1 MTELQPWSRGAVE
14 WSMSR
19 FEGDAIMSIENIESI
34 ESNKSN
40 KSNQSIES
48 IESDPAIASGIS
60 APRLVE
66 SDLTTDL
73 T

>member
-1 MTELQPWSRGAVE
+1 
-14 WSMSR
+14 
-19 FEGDAIMSIENIESI
+19 MSIENIESI